1 MLKYLI
7 IITLILFSKSFANDP
22 FTQEIGII
30 KKPEV
35 VEIEIEKEVEE
46 VAEAAVEE
54 VVDVVVEDI
63 VEEVVEVEKVKEI
76 VKVETVEV
84 VEEIKKQEIV
94 KILNIDPMI
103 AYSLNR
109 YVLKGTALSFDSKNN
124 FKRTKVKKIDQ
135 AKTPT
140 THTIMEGDTV
150 EKIAFRYGFTLREI
164 EVANAIYPG
173 SRKLIAGD
181 KIIIPNRFHIAKEG
195 QALNTIADIYKISP
209 VQLATYNDIKDD
221 DNLLIGDK
229 LLLPFFIHVTNEKE
243 SIKDIA
249 GRYEREISELVEF
262 NSFEEKTLLLNE
274 NQMVKIPIYANK
286 NIEFSSLEK
295 KSINDFFINRKNLA
309 IVEIDGGQFM
319 VREGDSLGNK
329 DGAIVSIE
337 ANKMIVLEDN
347 IEFEFLINTPI
358 VGQSVASLPRQ
369 VDDSAEIEDNNM
381 DSQEQNNNDESETGV
396 NDQSNVDDDETIT
409 DVESLFN

>member
-7 IITLILFSKSFANDP
+7 IITLILHSKTFANDP

-30 KKPEV
+30 KKPEI

-46 VAEAAVEE
+46 VAEVKEVVEE
-54 VVDVVVEDI
+54 
-63 VEEVVEVEKVKEI
+63 VEEVVEKVADVEKVKEI
-76 VKVETVEV
+76 VRVEKVEV

-94 KILNIDPMI
+94 KILNIDPVI

-124 FKRTKVKKIDQ
+124 FKRAKVKKIDQ
-135 AKTPT
+135 AKIPT
-140 THTIMEGDTV
+140 THTIEEGDTV
-150 EKIAFRYGFTLREI
+150 EEIAFRYGFTLREI

-173 SRKLIAGD
+173 SRKLVIGD
-181 KIIIPNRFHIAKEG
+181 KIIIPNRFHVAKEG
-195 QALNTIADIYKISP
+195 QTLNSIADVYKISP
-209 VQLATYNDIKDD
+209 IQLATFNDINDD
-221 DNLLIGDK
+221 DNLLIGEK

-243 SIKDIA
+243 SIKVIA
-249 GRYEREISELVEF
+249 DRYKREISELVEF

-286 NIEFSSLEK
+286 NIEFSNLEQ

-319 VREGDSLGNK
+319 VREGDSIGNK
-329 DGAIVSIE
+329 DGTIVSIE
-337 ANKMIVLEDN
+337 TNKMIVLEDS

-358 VGQSVASLPRQ
+358 IGQSVASLPSQ
-369 VDDSAEIEDNNM
+369 ADDGIG
-381 DSQEQNNNDESETGV
+381 SQENTNSGSDEQNNNAESETNT
-396 NDQSNVDDDETIT
+396 NDQSNADDDETIT

>member
-7 IITLILFSKSFANDP
+7 IITLILHSKTFANDP

-30 KKPEV
+30 KKPEI

-46 VAEAAVEE
+46 VAEVAEEVTEEVVVEKVAEVEE
-54 VVDVVVEDI
+54 VK
-63 VEEVVEVEKVKEI
+63 EVVRVEKV
-76 VKVETVEV
+76 EV
-84 VEEIKKQEIV
+84 IEEVKKQEIV
-94 KILNIDPMI
+94 KILNIDPVI

-109 YVLKGTALSFDSKNN
+109 YVLKGTALSFDSKND
-124 FKRTKVKKIDQ
+124 FKRTKIKKIDQ
-135 AKTPT
+135 AKIPT
-140 THTIMEGDTV
+140 TYTIEEDDTV
-150 EKIAFRYGFTLREI
+150 EKIAFRYGFSLKEI

-173 SRKLIAGD
+173 SRKLVVGD
-181 KIIIPNRFHIAKEG
+181 KLIIPNRFHVAKEG
-195 QALNTIADIYKISP
+195 QTLNSIADMYKISP
-209 VQLATYNDIKDD
+209 IQLATYNDINDD

-229 LLLPFFIHVTNEKE
+229 LLLPFFIHVTNDKE
-243 SIKDIA
+243 TIKDIA
-249 GRYEREISELVEF
+249 DRYQREISELVEF

-274 NQMVKIPIYANK
+274 NQMVKVPIYANK
-286 NIEFSSLEK
+286 NIEFSNLDQ
-295 KSINDFFINRKNLA
+295 KSINDFYINRKNLA

-337 ANKMIVLEDN
+337 TNKMIVLEDN

-358 VGQSVASLPRQ
+358 VGQSIASLPNQ
-369 VDDSAEIEDNNM
+369 VDESIGTEDNTNTN
-381 DSQEQNNNDESETGV
+381 SQDQNNNGETETNA
-396 NDQSNVDDDETIT
+396 NDQSNADDDETIT